1 MAEELEQKEVKK
13 SKRSGGTKRSKAVK
27 KDSEHTPR
35 PKKDS
40 EQSSVFMFI
49 VGMVIILGIIGI
61 LFGYTKDKFKEL
73 SSNGTGENQN
83 IEGQLDELKTEL
95 LDLRDRAKKIEE
107 ENSYN
112 KDIVIDL
119 FDKSRTIPR
128 VPEVADWQV
137 LENEDLS
144 FVVSYST
151 EWEAV
156 NPIINVRETDEGEQ
170 REEIV
175 TLQPQGQVDYINAI
189 TIKSDYADFT
199 TLSLDDKKE
208 IFAELDELDLFE
220 VEKFVMIYFI
230 NIDQNDE
237 EVPTVLILTDDNIY
251 RATFNITNKKTAN
264 YFKYREDF
272 EKIIATFI
280 LSEDYIAIEELLN
293 ELDAE

>member
-1 MAEELEQKEVKK
+1 MAEELEQKEAKK
-13 SKRSGGTKRSKAVK
+13 SKRSGGTKRSKKVK
-27 KDSEHTPR
+27 KESEHAPR

-83 IEGQLDELKTEL
+83 IEGQLEELKTEL

-128 VPEVADWQV
+128 VPEVADWQM
-137 LENEDLS
+137 LENQDLS
-144 FVVSYST
+144 FVVSYPNS
-151 EWEAV
+151 WEAV
-156 NPIINVRETDEGEQ
+156 NPIINVRETDEGDQ
-170 REEIV
+170 TEEIV

-189 TIKSDYADFT
+189 TIKSDYADFIE
-199 TLSLDDKKE
+199 LSLDEKKE
-208 IFAELDELDLFE
+208 IFAELDELDIFE
-220 VEKFVMIYFI
+220 VEKFTMIYFI

-237 EVPTVLILTDDNIY
+237 EIPTVLILTEDNIY

-264 YFKYREDF
+264 YFKHREDF

-280 LSEDYIAIEELLN
+280 LSEDYMAIEELLD
-293 ELDAE
+293 ELDVE